1 MPKKMIFVITV
12 IVIFF
17 SINLLCFADT
27 DEMPSGLE
35 NEFLE
40 HTNKIVNDPFSGY
53 NRMIASF
60 NDKVYFWGL
69 KPTSSFWSKLVPK
82 TIRNYINNFFRNLT
96 FPIRFVNSILQF
108 KIKKAGIILSRF
120 FINTTIGVIGFDD
133 AANRCFDF
141 KPQNEDFGQTLG
153 FYHLGSIFHIEWP
166 FIGPSNVRD
175 TIGFIGDLFLNP
187 TTYIPNLWIVTGIYT
202 FKKINYT
209 SLHLG
214 EYEKLKKEA
223 IDFYPFLRD
232 LYEQNRI
239 KLIKE

>member
-1 MPKKMIFVITV
+1 MPEKSKKIFILLLLMLL
-12 IVIFF
+12 
-17 SINLLCFADT
+17 INSVCFADT
-27 DEMPSGLE
+27 DEIPSGLE
-35 NEFLE
+35 KEFSE
-40 HTNKIVNDPFSGY
+40 HVNKIVNDPFSGY

-60 NDKVYFWGL
+60 NDKVYFWAL
-69 KPTSSFWSKLVPK
+69 KPTSSFWSKIIPRK
-82 TIRNYINNFFRNLT
+82 IRSYISNFFNNIT

-120 FINTTIGVIGFDD
+120 FINTTVGVLGFDD
-133 AANRCFDF
+133 AANRCFDI
-141 KPQNEDFGQTLG
+141 KPQDEDFGQTLG
-153 FYHLGSIFHIEWP
+153 FYHMGSIFHIEWP

-175 TIGFIGDLFLNP
+175 TIGFVGDLFLNP

-214 EYEKLKKEA
+214 DYEKLKKEA
-223 IDFYPFLRD
+223 VDFYPFLRD